1 MLTQHVK
8 KRFFGRIVA
17 ALKVVRERPRCGEG
31 ERECGL
37 SENLSQR
44 LIVGMLC
51 FNRPGA
57 TSPRS
62 LKNTCHSR
70 EGADDW

>member
-37 SENLSQR
+37 SENWSHRLVERRYALLQSTWSHKPEVTEGYVSQQGR
-44 LIVGMLC
+44 
-51 FNRPGA
+51 R
-57 TSPRS
+57 
-62 LKNTCHSR
+62 
-70 EGADDW
+70 